1 MEGNY
6 RQAYEWADES
16 DDKQVHVYPAKIKRS
31 KLEDGLEKTKAVAST
46 GFRKIKRG
54 STGMVRKVVVDGRDG
69 NEVDGNGSSLVL

>member
-54 STGMVRKVVVDGRDG
+54 STVGFHWIKHKYRKTTHKQ
-69 NEVDGNGSSLVL
+69 SYY